1 MVTSHNNTTNNQ
13 STGLLPALA
22 FGVIACLLY
31 GVGAGLR
38 GDIGIL
44 LEPLAT
50 HTKTSYQ
57 EVSFCIAVMNLIFG
71 AAQPVFGLLAAKKTN
86 RFVLILGA
94 IVLCVSL
101 IGMSFSTSFI
111 TLFISLGV
119 LFGVGAGALAFGLI
133 LSSAIRRV
141 GPERAMMISGMLN
154 AAAGLGA
161 FILSP
166 TLQALTAAGGAQY
179 ALQWMLL
186 PAVALIPIAIVVT
199 SADPKHISSGNKTA
213 EAAQPTSSGLFKR
226 AFHNKIFVMLAIGFS
241 TCGFHMVIIE
251 SHLFSQYL
259 SYGIEA
265 SSASWAF
272 SLYGIATIAGA
283 LISGWLS
290 AKISKGKLLVFY
302 YGFRAVWV
310 LLYIFVVP
318 KTLVTA
324 ILFSVG
330 LGFTGDA
337 TVSPTAGLVNKHFSL
352 TEAATLIGLLFFFH
366 QIGAFASAWL
376 GGILLDLTGGYVALW
391 VLDALLCV
399 IAAMA
404 STRIQNK

>member
-1 MVTSHNNTTNNQ
+1 
-13 STGLLPALA
+13 
-22 FGVIACLLY
+22 
-31 GVGAGLR
+31 
-38 GDIGIL
+38 
-44 LEPLAT
+44 
-50 HTKTSYQ
+50 
-57 EVSFCIAVMNLIFG
+57 
-71 AAQPVFGLLAAKKTN
+71 
-86 RFVLILGA
+86 
-94 IVLCVSL
+94 
-101 IGMSFSTSFI
+101 
-111 TLFISLGV
+111 
-119 LFGVGAGALAFGLI
+119 
-133 LSSAIRRV
+133 
-141 GPERAMMISGMLN
+141 
-154 AAAGLGA
+154 
-161 FILSP
+161 
-166 TLQALTAAGGAQY
+166 
-179 ALQWMLL
+179 
-186 PAVALIPIAIVVT
+186 
-199 SADPKHISSGNKTA
+199 
-213 EAAQPTSSGLFKR
+213 
-226 AFHNKIFVMLAIGFS
+226 MLAIGFS